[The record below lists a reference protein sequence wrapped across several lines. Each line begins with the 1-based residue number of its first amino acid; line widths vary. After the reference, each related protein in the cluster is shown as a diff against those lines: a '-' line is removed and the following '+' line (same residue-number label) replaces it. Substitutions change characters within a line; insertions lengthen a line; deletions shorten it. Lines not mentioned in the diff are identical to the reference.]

1 MILEIP
7 QNTTKV
13 ILTLGIQSASGE
25 FDVDYVRIYRCEESD
40 ESVTV
45 SVPENREA
53 LAIPRGPGKGTR

>member
-25 FDVDYVRIYRCEESD
+25 FDVDYVRIYR
-40 ESVTV
+40 
-45 SVPENREA
+45 
-53 LAIPRGPGKGTR
+53 